1 MTTQYNLV
9 DKTTDQ
15 MGISMSLSGE
25 PYWADFLIKEVEEA
39 NIDQAT
45 ADEWEERFDGYK
57 MVWTFSEPA
66 VAVADGNIDA
76 ACIMSGAASDTS
88 KDATADSD
96 GGFCCG
102 IKYSGTFSS
111 QPEIHAVWFSKTQY
125 DDWSATYGFSTGADD
140 TANWRTDDTSFTV
153 SWDVERWLPK
163 QQRAVEFYQNEYRFT
178 KGDWIKPFTY
188 QYTSDNLYQKNE
200 NLLNNFQ
207 IAEGATAL

>member
-1 MTTQYNLV
+1 MTTQYPLV
-9 DKTTDQ
+9 TKTTSQ
-15 MGISMSLSGE
+15 MGISMSLTGE
-25 PYWADFLIKEVEEA
+25 PYWADFLIQEVEDA

-76 ACIMSGAASDTS
+76 ACIMSGVADAASKVATS
-88 KDATADSD
+88 TSD

-111 QPEIHAVWFSKTQY
+111 QPEIYAVWFTKALY
-125 DDWSATYGFSTGADD
+125 DDWSASNGFSAGADD
-140 TANWRTDDTSFTV
+140 TANWRTDETSYTV

-163 QQRAVEFYQNEYRFT
+163 
-178 KGDWIKPFTY
+178 
-188 QYTSDNLYQKNE
+188 
-200 NLLNNFQ
+200 
-207 IAEGATAL
+207 